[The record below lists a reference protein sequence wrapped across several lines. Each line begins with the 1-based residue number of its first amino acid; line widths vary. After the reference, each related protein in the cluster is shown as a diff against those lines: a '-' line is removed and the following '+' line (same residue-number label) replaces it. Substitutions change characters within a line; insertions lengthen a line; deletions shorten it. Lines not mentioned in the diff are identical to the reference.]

1 MQYWIA
7 ALAVALLVV
16 VGYAAGPLGAVIT
29 LLAFLIALFLLWARD
44 LGFKG
49 AWTRFGLNR
58 ISPPL
63 WKRENWDQFEGIF
76 VDRDKVVRAIA
87 IALALIA
94 LSLMLPK
101 NLVFLAFLAVAVWFV
116 VEIYRANKPA
126 ASLTRTDGPR
136 IN

>member
-16 VGYAAGPLGAVIT
+16 VGYAAGPLGAVVT

-49 AWTRFGLNR
+49 AWTKFGLNR
-58 ISPPL
+58 FSPPL
-63 WKRENWDQFEGIF
+63 WKRENWEQFEGIF
-76 VDRDKVVRAIA
+76 VDRDKVVKACA

-94 LSLMLPK
+94 LSMMLPK
-101 NLVFLAFLAVAVWFV
+101 NLVILAFLAVAVWFI
-116 VEIYRANKPA
+116 VEIYRGDKPA
-126 ASLTRTDGPR
+126 ATLTRNDNPR

>member
-16 VGYAAGPLGAVIT
+16 VGYAAGPLGAVIA

-49 AWTRFGLNR
+49 AWTKFGLNR
-58 ISPPL
+58 FSPPL
-63 WKRENWDQFEGIF
+63 WRRENWEQFEGIF
-76 VDRDKVVRAIA
+76 VDRDKVVKASA

-94 LSLMLPK
+94 LSMMLPK
-101 NLVFLAFLAVAVWFV
+101 NLVILAFLAVAVWFV
-116 VEIYRANKPA
+116 VEIYRAEKPVA
-126 ASLTRTDGPR
+126 NLARNDGPR